1 MSRFKEIFINREN
14 VLYQYFIFIK
24 WLVLSAV
31 LGSVIGA
38 VGALFHIG
46 LDYVTEY
53 RTENPYM
60 IFLLPFGGLLIVLL
74 YKACGMD
81 HDKGTNGIIMGARSE
96 DTVSVKNAPLIV
108 MATLI
113 THLLGGSAGRE
124 GAALQ
129 LGGSL
134 AAPLSKPLK
143 LSNKRDYSMLIMCGM
158 SAGFA
163 ALFGTPAA
171 AAVFAIEV
179 TVVGITH
186 YSAIVPCL
194 LSALM
199 AAMVSDRFGVR
210 PTAFLVRYIPD
221 FDSDSYFFI
230 MRTVILGIA
239 CALVSII
246 FCKVMSGIGGAYK
259 KNIKNPYLRIFIGGL
274 LVAVISWIIYLIT
287 GKFDY
292 NGAGT
297 DVIARAFIGQSR
309 PEAFIIKILLTAL
322 TLGAGFKG
330 GEIVPSLYIGS
341 TFGCFFGSLIG
352 FSHSFGAALGLA
364 AVFCGVT
371 NSPFAS
377 LVLSVELFGAEG
389 LPYYALIIGISYML
403 SDYTGL
409 YSAQKFYDNKF
420 IHRRFTHSHTYK
432 EIKYISKHK
441 TKKDERK

>member
-1 MSRFKEIFINREN
+1 MKLKEIFVNREN
-14 VLYQYFIFIK
+14 VLYQYFIFVK
-24 WLVLSAV
+24 WLILSV
-31 LGSVIGA
+31 FLGAVIGA
-38 VGALFHIG
+38 AGAVFHIA
-46 LDYVTEY
+46 LDCVTEF
-53 RTENPYM
+53 RTERPYM
-60 IFLLPFGGLLIVLL
+60 IFLLPLGGLLIVLL
-74 YKACGMD
+74 YRLCGMD

-96 DTVSVKNAPLIV
+96 DTVSVKTAPLIV
-108 MATLI
+108 AATLI

-129 LGGSL
+129 LGGSM
-134 AAPLSKPLK
+134 AAPLSKPLR
-143 LSNKRDYSMLIMCGM
+143 LGNKRDYSMLIMCGM
-158 SAGFA
+158 SAGFG

-194 LSALM
+194 LSALT

-210 PTAFLVRYIPD
+210 PTAFMVRYIPD
-221 FDSDSYFFI
+221 FDSHSYFMVI
-230 MRTVILGIA
+230 RTVFMGIA
-239 CALVSII
+239 GALVSII
-246 FCKVMSGIGGAYK
+246 FCKAMSGIGSAYK
-259 KNIKNPYLRIFIGGL
+259 KYIKNPYLRIFAGGAA
-274 LVAVISWIIYLIT
+274 VAVLSYIIFLIT

-309 PEAFIIKILLTAL
+309 PEAFILKILMTAL

-330 GEIVPSLYIGS
+330 GEIVPSLFIGS
-341 TFGCFFGSLIG
+341 TFGCFFGSLMG

-371 NSPFAS
+371 NCPFAS
-377 LVLSVELFGAEG
+377 LVLAVELFGSEG
-389 LPYYALIIGISYML
+389 LPYYALVIGISYML

-420 IHRRFTHSHTYK
+420 IHRRFTRQRTYR
-432 EIKYISKHK
+432 EIKLISKHK
-441 TKKDERK
+441 TKKQERE